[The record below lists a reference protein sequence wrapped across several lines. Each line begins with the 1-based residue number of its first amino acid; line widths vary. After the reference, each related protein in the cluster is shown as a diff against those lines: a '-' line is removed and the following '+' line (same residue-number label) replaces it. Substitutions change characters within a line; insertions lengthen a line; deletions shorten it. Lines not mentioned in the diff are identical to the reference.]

1 MRTPGRQFP
10 IVPLGITVGL
20 FAADGVLASSD
31 VNNGRTRMLGG
42 PTPAAGAHAP
52 EWPRALMLQGAAV
65 AAGLLGEFWANWP
78 TDISD
83 PLLFFGVGAAA
94 REFAFRTA
102 QGQGTATT
110 PPVAAQAMRAR
121 ALAAPRAAAFNSW
134 GDRYPVGRVA

>member
-10 IVPLGITVGL
+10 VVPLGITVGL

-31 VNNGRTRMLGG
+31 YNDGRTRYLGG
-42 PTPAAGAHAP
+42 PAPAAGAP
-52 EWPRALMLQGAAV
+52 QPGWPRALMLQAAAG
-65 AAGLLGEFWANWP
+65 AAGLAGEFFFNWP

-83 PLLFFGVGAAA
+83 PMLFYAAGAAA

-102 QGQGTATT
+102 QGSGATR
-110 PPVAAQAMRAR
+110 VAAQGYRAR